1 MTDDFGMNQL
11 GLYLQ
16 QIRVCTK
23 NGFRTGDGFH
33 KMMNCFTPWSSRSS
47 TIDHPYRST

>member
-1 MTDDFGMNQL
+1 MNQL

-23 NGFRTGDGFH
+23 NGFRTGDGFSTAPI